1 VQALLTSKCV
11 LCHSSPP
18 LAGVPMSLMTLADLM
33 APAKTDPSRSAAAL
47 SLARMQSTT
56 MPMPPAPYPAA
67 TPTEISAFAS
77 WVNGGLQGP
86 ACGGSGSGGAT
97 GSDGGVVATDAG
109 QSTTGAGGAGG
120 TGPATG
126 LPCDVQAV
134 LSAACTSCHSSPP
147 LAGVPMPT
155 VTYAD
160 MTAPSKSNPSVT
172 VAQLSVTRMQ
182 STTMPMPPAPATRA
196 TSAQIA
202 TIQNWI
208 TGGYAR
214 GTCGSSG
221 GDGGVSGDA
230 GGNPYNTPPTCT
242 SGTMF
247 QGGTGPTM
255 DPGQSCGS
263 CHRGGEAGAFAIAGT
278 VYPTAHEP
286 NNCNGANGSSD
297 GARVVITGANGQT
310 LTLTPNS
317 AGNFYSQ
324 GTVST
329 PFTAKVTYMG
339 RERVMATPQTN
350 GDCNLCHTQNGTMNA
365 PGRIMLP

>member
-1 VQALLTSKCV
+1 M
-11 LCHSSPP
+11 P
-18 LAGVPMSLMTLADLM
+18 LVTLADLM
-33 APAKTDPSRSAAAL
+33 APSHTDPSRSAAAL

-67 TPTEISAFAS
+67 TPSEITAFAS
-77 WVNGGLQGP
+77 WVNGGLQGA
-86 ACGGSGSGGAT
+86 ACNATGSGGAT
-97 GSDGGVVATDAG
+97 GGDGGVVATDAG
-109 QSTTGAGGAGG
+109 RTGTGGAGG
-120 TGPATG
+120 TGGTAGASG
-126 LPCDVQAV
+126 LPCDVEAV
-134 LSAACTSCHSSPP
+134 LTAACTSCHSSPP
-147 LAGVPMPT
+147 LAGVPMPM

-160 MTAPSKSNPSVT
+160 MTAPSKSVPTQT

-182 STTMPMPPAPATRA
+182 STTMPMPPAPATRS
-196 TSAQIA
+196 TSAQIT

-208 TGGYAR
+208 NGGYAR

-221 GDGGVSGDA
+221 GSDGGVAGDA
-230 GGNPYNTPPTCT
+230 GGSPYDTPPKCS
-242 SGTMF
+242 SGTMYS
-247 QGGTGPTM
+247 GGTGPTM
-255 DPGQSCGS
+255 APGQSCAS
-263 CHRGGEAGAFAIAGT
+263 CHRGGEAAAFAIAGT

-286 NNCNGANGSSD
+286 NNCNGANGTN
-297 GARVVITGANGQT
+297 GARVVITGANGT
-310 LTLTPNS
+310 SLTLTPNS

-350 GDCNLCHTQNGTMNA
+350 GDCNACHTQNGSMNA